1 MIFKK
6 SNNEELFALPHD
18 EIITE
23 ELTNKLQ
30 AYHDNNQ
37 YFEEKF
43 KFDPETKEPMLGA
56 SYIITGDGKI
66 IYLSG
71 YSHGYYIQ
79 SLLDNYARESL
90 NNRQEVKNL
99 TDVYQTIH
107 YVFDG
112 GIRAYIDY
120 TQILILTGFQLPNS
134 KQLETIRNLPL
145 NEIIFEFELNNGKT
159 VSGIGD
165 YNKLENT
172 IKKVRQ
178 NYQQNSPQI
187 TKQISLEPTTKP
199 LLPTK
204 QLFPNKHFTKEQ
216 LELISKYPV
225 PPPEY
230 QRTKGGS
237 LNTTILKRAEI
248 LDQNKKYISS
258 DNLINIY
265 KKISKKFIKIANEYW
280 FYENEVKYADGDV
293 GDLNHEMIAED
304 YLIRE
309 KVYLDSFDNV
319 EAVTED
325 YLDSLAP
332 EDEDFI
338 DFLMNTYNY
347 SKEDAIDNAYGNN
360 YLLWL
365 ISGQIENPTPEYNE
379 LMAALKDPRK
389 YMVDNRGWIRVQGKN
404 IETYNLDKN
413 HLDEIV
419 HGLQEIYYS
428 DYFEDVP
435 EENPLD
441 NMTFNIEVTS
451 INKYFEDVTFDE
463 LVTGD
468 VRKRLRDISDV
479 PKMPRTFYNP
489 QSFYKDQGG

>member
-1 MIFKK
+1 
-6 SNNEELFALPHD
+6 
-18 EIITE
+18 
-23 ELTNKLQ
+23 
-30 AYHDNNQ
+30 
-37 YFEEKF
+37 
-43 KFDPETKEPMLGA
+43 
-56 SYIITGDGKI
+56 
-66 IYLSG
+66 
-71 YSHGYYIQ
+71 
-79 SLLDNYARESL
+79 
-90 NNRQEVKNL
+90 
-99 TDVYQTIH
+99 
-107 YVFDG
+107 
-112 GIRAYIDY
+112 
-120 TQILILTGFQLPNS
+120 
-134 KQLETIRNLPL
+134 
-145 NEIIFEFELNNGKT
+145 
-159 VSGIGD
+159 
-165 YNKLENT
+165 
-172 IKKVRQ
+172 
-178 NYQQNSPQI
+178 
-187 TKQISLEPTTKP
+187 
-199 LLPTK
+199 
-204 QLFPNKHFTKEQ
+204 
-216 LELISKYPV
+216 
-225 PPPEY
+225 
-230 QRTKGGS
+230 
-237 LNTTILKRAEI
+237 
-248 LDQNKKYISS
+248 
-258 DNLINIY
+258 
-265 KKISKKFIKIANEYW
+265 
-280 FYENEVKYADGDV
+280 V

-347 SKEDAIDNAYGNN
+347 SKEDAIDNAYGKN

-365 ISGQIENPTPEYNE
+365 ISGQIENPTPEYDE

-428 DYFEDVP
+428 DYFEDLP